1 MRATPTLAR
10 PLVVLAAAGM
20 ALLAACSNPPPPEDP
35 AATPATPPAA
45 ALTGDPATTAPR
57 RTVFDEQLKALE
69 KAKAVERQMQEAKE
83 AQDRAIEAE
92 GG

>member
-1 MRATPTLAR
+1 MRAALILAR
-10 PLVVLAAAGM
+10 PFLVCAAAGM
-20 ALLAACSNPPPPEDP
+20 ALLSACSNPPPPEEP
-35 AATPATPPAA
+35 AAPPPAAPAA

-57 RTVFDEQLKALE
+57 PTVFDEQLKALD

>member
-1 MRATPTLAR
+1 
-10 PLVVLAAAGM
+10 
-20 ALLAACSNPPPPEDP
+20 
-35 AATPATPPAA
+35 
-45 ALTGDPATTAPR
+45 
-57 RTVFDEQLKALE
+57 VFDAQLKALD